1 MDVRRR
7 RAVVYEGGLSVLARD
22 VSELDVC
29 FLMPKRLF
37 VAIDLPES
45 TRQLIADLD
54 PKVRGVRW
62 IAAAQMHLTLGFFGD
77 ILEDVDLALRE
88 KLRAIEFGAF
98 FLPITGIGT
107 FPSKGPPKIIW
118 IGVGKAHPHL
128 FQIHKRIQEAA
139 LAVGIEP
146 ELRPWHPHITIAR
159 CRDVSVQSLRKF
171 LQSNVDLD
179 AGMVRVDTFHLYS
192 SKLTP
197 SGPIHTRELSVHCR
211 G

>member
-1 MDVRRR
+1 
-7 RAVVYEGGLSVLARD
+7 VLARD

-62 IAAAQMHLTLGFFGD
+62 IAAAQMHLTL
-77 ILEDVDLALRE
+77 
-88 KLRAIEFGAF
+88 EFGAF